1 MLIIPAIDIR
11 GGNCVML
18 TQGKLEAETI
28 YSKDPVFIAKM
39 FQSKGAKRIH
49 VIDLDGAFIGVPQN
63 LSVLS
68 KILDAVSVEVE
79 FGGGIRKMDTID
91 RVISLGAGKVI
102 IGTIA
107 VFNPDVVKEAVAK
120 YGDKIIIAIDVWD
133 ENIAIG
139 GWKEKTQTD
148 ALEFTRSMK
157 EIGVKEIITTD
168 IKRDGMMEGANI
180 DGIKRLCRSGMS
192 VIASGGV
199 STLDDVKK
207 ICALEPSGVSGMII
221 GKALYNDSI
230 KLEDAIDACPA
241 APGSSEK

>member
-49 VIDLDGAFIGVPQN
+49 VVDLDGAFIGVPQN

-68 KILDAVSVEVE
+68 KIIEAVSVEVE

-91 RVISLGAGKVI
+91 RVVALGAGKVI
-102 IGTIA
+102 LGTIA
-107 VFNPDVVKEAVAK
+107 VFNPDIVREAVAK
-120 YGDKIIIAIDVWD
+120 YGDKIILAIDVWD
-133 ENIAIG
+133 EKIAIG
-139 GWKEKTQTD
+139 GWKDKTQTD
-148 ALEFTRSMK
+148 ALEFVRSMK
-157 EIGVKEIITTD
+157 DLGVKEIITTD
-168 IKRDGMMEGANI
+168 IQRDGMMEGANI
-180 DGIKRLCRSGMS
+180 EGIKRLCRSGMS

-207 ICALEPSGVSGMII
+207 ICALEASGVSGMII

-230 KLEDAIDACPA
+230 KLEDAIQSCPA
-241 APGSSEK
+241 ERKPAEK